1 MNEDKKNLSP
11 DVESEPEENISE
23 LGDAL
28 EKKLHENEDENV
40 PPEKPAEPTD
50 DDVLAEIKEA
60 LDKAENNEGKSNIL
74 TGNTADDRFERITE
88 DDFRVPE
95 ETDEDVRTDK
105 LDEKPNDYDGRTVIV
120 DKKQIAD
127 RQLDREDGFIAET
140 PADRKPDRRENRP
153 KKSSPAKVI
162 LWIVAII
169 AVAAAAFALVH
180 FVITPSMSGNN
191 GKDAAQTSAEPA
203 TVAPTESVYESKAAE
218 KLNTMSQREKICQ
231 LFMVTPE
238 MLMNTDIV
246 TLADNSTAESLASY
260 PVGGVILTR
269 QNTIGDDQTK
279 ALIAGLQNNSKIPLL
294 IARDDDAII
303 SEQTA
308 NEQTSV
314 DTTADGAYNTAVAAA
329 QQKSNLGFNVD
340 FSLDADLSDVRAS
353 KTDLTDAQAGD
364 LISST
369 VKGYNE
375 NKVIPGIKYFPGI
388 LDAKDSADGSDPFR
402 HITKTEVEIDASSEF
417 TAFRSG
423 IEAGA
428 GMIMVDH
435 IMVDQV
441 DNEKPATLS
450 DKVVPQFLRKK
461 LNYQGVAVT
470 GDMSAGYFTREY
482 KYSTIV
488 KGIFA
493 ADIDLILNPNSIQS
507 YVQEIEGLLESGEI
521 KEDQLNTKVKRIL
534 TLKYQSGMMDDSA
547 NATEAVGATAASTQA
562 AGETTAETTT
572 ATVAT
577 DSTTAPTE

>member
-60 LDKAENNEGKSNIL
+60 LDKAENNEDKSDIL
-74 TGNTADDRFERITE
+74 TGKTADDRFERMTE

-95 ETDEDVRTDK
+95 KPEEDDKTDK
-105 LDEKPNDYDGRTVIV
+105 LDEKPNSYNSRTVIV
-120 DKKQIAD
+120 DKKRIAD
-127 RQLDREDGFIAET
+127 RQFDREDGFIAET
-140 PADRKPDRRENRP
+140 PTDRDSRRENRP
-153 KKSSPAKVI
+153 KQSSPAKVI
-162 LWIVAII
+162 LWIIAII

-191 GKDAAQTSAEPA
+191 SKDAAQTSAEPA

-218 KLNTMSQREKICQ
+218 KLSTMSQREKICQ

-246 TLADNSTAESLASY
+246 TLADNTTAESLTNY

-279 ALIAGLQNNSKIPLL
+279 ALIAGLQNDSKIPLL

-308 NEQTSV
+308 NEQANV
-314 DTTADGAYNTAVAAA
+314 DATADGAYNTAAAAA
-329 QQKSNLGFNVD
+329 QQKSNLGFNTD
-340 FSLDADLSDVRAS
+340 FSLNADLSNVRANKS
-353 KTDLTDAQAGD
+353 DLTDAQAGD

-402 HITKTEVEIDASSEF
+402 HIAKTEVEIDASSEF

-507 YVQEIEGLLESGEI
+507 YVQEIEGLLESGDI

-547 NATEAVGATAASTQA
+547 NATEAVGATTASTETA
-562 AGETTAETTT
+562 AETTAETTT

>member
-28 EKKLHENEDENV
+28 EKKLHENENENV

-60 LDKAENNEGKSNIL
+60 LDKAENNEGKSDIL
-74 TGNTADDRFERITE
+74 TGNTADDRFERMTK
-88 DDFRVPE
+88 DDYRVPE
-95 ETDEDVRTDK
+95 EPEEDDKTDK
-105 LDEKPNDYDGRTVIV
+105 LDEKPNSYNSRTVIV
-120 DKKQIAD
+120 DKKRIAD
-127 RQLDREDGFIAET
+127 RQFDREDGFIAET
-140 PADRKPDRRENRP
+140 PTDRDSRRENRT

-162 LWIVAII
+162 LWIIAII

-191 GKDAAQTSAEPA
+191 SKDAAQTSAEPA

-218 KLNTMSQREKICQ
+218 KLSTMSQREKICQ

-246 TLADNSTAESLASY
+246 TLADNTTAESLTNY

-308 NEQTSV
+308 NEQANV
-314 DTTADGAYNTAVAAA
+314 DATADGAYNTAAAAA
-329 QQKSNLGFNVD
+329 QQKSNLGFNTD
-340 FSLDADLSDVRAS
+340 FSLNADLSNVRANKS
-353 KTDLTDAQAGD
+353 DLTDAQAGD

-507 YVQEIEGLLESGEI
+507 YVQEIEGLLESGDI

-547 NATEAVGATAASTQA
+547 NATEAVGATTASTETA
-562 AGETTAETTT
+562 AETTAETTT

>member
-1 MNEDKKNLSP
+1 M
-11 DVESEPEENISE
+11 
-23 LGDAL
+23 
-28 EKKLHENEDENV
+28 
-40 PPEKPAEPTD
+40 
-50 DDVLAEIKEA
+50 
-60 LDKAENNEGKSNIL
+60 
-74 TGNTADDRFERITE
+74 
-88 DDFRVPE
+88 
-95 ETDEDVRTDK
+95 
-105 LDEKPNDYDGRTVIV
+105 
-120 DKKQIAD
+120 
-127 RQLDREDGFIAET
+127 
-140 PADRKPDRRENRP
+140 
-153 KKSSPAKVI
+153 
-162 LWIVAII
+162 
-169 AVAAAAFALVH
+169 
-180 FVITPSMSGNN
+180 
-191 GKDAAQTSAEPA
+191 
-203 TVAPTESVYESKAAE
+203 
-218 KLNTMSQREKICQ
+218 
-231 LFMVTPE
+231 
-238 MLMNTDIV
+238 
-246 TLADNSTAESLASY
+246 
-260 PVGGVILTR
+260 
-269 QNTIGDDQTK
+269 
-279 ALIAGLQNNSKIPLL
+279 
-294 IARDDDAII
+294 
-303 SEQTA
+303 
-308 NEQTSV
+308 
-314 DTTADGAYNTAVAAA
+314 
-329 QQKSNLGFNVD
+329 
-340 FSLDADLSDVRAS
+340 RAS

-369 VKGYNE
+369 VKGYSE

-482 KYSTIV
+482 KFSTIV

-507 YVQEIEGLLESGEI
+507 YVQEIEGLLESGDI

-547 NATEAVGATAASTQA
+547 NATETVGATTASTQA

-572 ATVAT
+572 ATTAT